1 MISFFIAP
9 STNACSTAACKAA
22 ASNILDAIDCT
33 ANPCTDFYQF
43 ACGGWKAGHQIP
55 APRTQIGTYEPLL
68 DKMTEEIRQ
77 KLTKFNNA
85 TDGQSSSGAV
95 AFSAYVYQQCTALG
109 EQSNEVGLEYLKE
122 VVKTAFGD
130 WLIGQNSPQEDALW
144 NISYVKA
151 LKTGVNSIFKVSIEP
166 VAMKNHLNIQTV
178 S

>member
-22 ASNILDAIDCT
+22 VSNILDAIDCT

-68 DKMTEEIRQ
+68 EKMTEEIRQ
-77 KLTKFNNA
+77 KLTKFNNV
-85 TDGQSSSGAV
+85 TDGQCSSGAV
-95 AFSAYVYQQCTALG
+95 AFSAYVYPQCIALG

-122 VVKTAFGD
+122 IGLGYFKEVVKTAFGD
-130 WLIGQNSPQEDALW
+130 WLIGQNFQQE
-144 NISYVKA
+144 SSSF
-151 LKTGVNSIFKVSIEP
+151 TRR
-166 VAMKNHLNIQTV
+166 
-178 S
+178 